1 MWRGIAE
8 TGAYGL
14 TFFLT
19 VLVSGAM
26 HADAIANA
34 MASFGVR
41 ATELP
46 LSPKDCSQRSP
57 LEYR

>member
-1 MWRGIAE
+1 MQRGVAE

-19 VLVSGAM
+19 ILVSGAT

-46 LSPKDCSQRSP
+46 LTHNRVRERIRRRK
-57 LEYR
+57 